1 MDLTNNTILITGGSS
16 GIGLELS
23 RELVKRNNEVI
34 ICGRSLEKL
43 QKAKERIPKLHIFQC
58 DIASSEQC
66 KELINKVVQ
75 LFPRLNVLINNAAI
89 VHKTSFTDTEGIVS
103 MGEKEMAINLMAPI
117 RFSSLLV
124 DHFTAKKNATIIN
137 VTSGLVYTPRID
149 YPFYNATKAGLHSF
163 TMVLRLQLAPRR
175 IKVTEVMFPAVD
187 TPWHKGKPPKIVI
200 SVEKAVSEMLKGLE
214 QGTCEIR
221 IGGAKL
227 LYFLSRFV
235 PNYAF
240 KLVNNLKDR

>member
-1 MDLTNNTILITGGSS
+1 MDLKNNTILITGGSS

-23 RELVKRNNEVI
+23 KELVKRNNTVI
-34 ICGRSLEKL
+34 ICGRSLDKL
-43 QKAKERIPKLHIFQC
+43 QEAKNQIPELHVFQC

-75 LFPRLNVLINNAAI
+75 LFPQLNVLINNAAI
-89 VHKTSFTDTEGIVS
+89 VHKTDFTETEGI
-103 MGEKEMAINLMAPI
+103 MAMAEKEIAVNLTAPI
-117 RFSSLLV
+117 RFSSLLTE
-124 DHFTAKKNATIIN
+124 HFTGKDNATIIN
-137 VTSGLVYTPRID
+137 ITTGLIYMPRIV

-163 TMVLRLQLAPRR
+163 TMVLRLQLAQRT

-187 TPWHKGKPPKIVI
+187 TPWHKGKPPKIAI
-200 SVEKAVSEMLKGLE
+200 STEEAVSEMLVGLE
-214 QGTCEIR
+214 KGKCEIR
-221 IGGAKL
+221 IGGVKL
-227 LYFLSRFV
+227 LYILSRML